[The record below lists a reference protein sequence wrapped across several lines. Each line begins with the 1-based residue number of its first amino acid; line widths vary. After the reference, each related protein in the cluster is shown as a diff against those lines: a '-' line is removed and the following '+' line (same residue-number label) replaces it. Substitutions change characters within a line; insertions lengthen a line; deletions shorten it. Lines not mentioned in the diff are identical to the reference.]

1 MNPFSDEQLITSCT
15 SGIQQHCRLLY
26 ERYKYLV
33 AHLIRG
39 YFRDTELIRD
49 LTQDVF
55 LKAFDKLKYF
65 RAESSFKTWLS
76 RIAVNHCKDHL
87 RALARRSGKIEVS
100 IDDPEYEGKIELPEN
115 ITDPDPQDQ
124 FLKNELI
131 SKARAA
137 VDQLDPEHKTVI
149 LLWIEGFAYSEI
161 AERTD
166 IDQNTVGS
174 RIYYAKKKLGKILSS
189 HMKGTNR

>member
-1 MNPFSDEQLITSCT
+1 MNLLSDEQLIKSCL
-15 SGIQQHCRLLY
+15 SGFQTHCRLLY

-87 RALARRSGKIEVS
+87 RALGRRAGKTEVS

-115 ITDPDPQDQ
+115 ITPADTQDQ
-124 FLKNELI
+124 LLKNELI
-131 SKARAA
+131 SKVRAA

-149 LLWIEGFAYSEI
+149 LLWIEGFAYSE
-161 AERTD
+161 RTKPA
-166 IDQNTVGS
+166 I
-174 RIYYAKKKLGKILSS
+174 IFKPKLLASPVP
-189 HMKGTNR
+189 HL